1 MACSNHLSLW
11 YELAGW
17 SPFDLNHLKIVVH
30 LEQKIKTDMQ
40 KKRLDNNNILVL
52 KCGGLRHGYLAL
64 FKVIQASAEELT
76 PMQQVL

>member
-1 MACSNHLSLW
+1 MLLILRVTDFGKMN
-11 YELAGW
+11 
-17 SPFDLNHLKIVVH
+17 VVH
-30 LEQKIKTDMQ
+30 LEQKIKTNMQ
-40 KKRLDNNNILVL
+40 KKKRLDNNNILVL